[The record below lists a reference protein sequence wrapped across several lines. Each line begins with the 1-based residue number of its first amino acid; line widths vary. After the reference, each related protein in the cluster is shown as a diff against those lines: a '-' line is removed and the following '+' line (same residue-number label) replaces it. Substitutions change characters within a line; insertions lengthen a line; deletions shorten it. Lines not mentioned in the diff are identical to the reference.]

1 MLGNNS
7 ETNQW
12 ILCLWMLKCRW
23 SHALQVCQLST
34 RYLDKQIIYG
44 GRKRTNL
51 FKLYQDLGWNR
62 YLNNVFLAI
71 ALRLVNGFQ
80 VFKRWIVGLY
90 QFWLW
95 AKIQL
100 VILTKISSIV
110 EGTRLTR
117 FHFIKKWI
125 KTAIEKIVCLAITLR
140 LINGFYVCEC

>member
-12 ILCLWMLKCRW
+12 ILRMWMLKGRL
-23 SHALQVCQLST
+23 SHMLLVYEISA
-34 RYLDKQIIYG
+34 RYLDEPIIYG

-62 YLNNVFLAI
+62 YLNNVCLAI

-80 VFKRWIVGLY
+80 IFKRWIVGLY
-90 QFWLW
+90 QFYLW

-100 VILTKISSIV
+100 VILTKQSSVV

-140 LINGFYVCEC
+140 LINGL